1 MADLK
6 EILAVMR
13 PATDLSEVTLD
24 TELVR
29 ELGIDS
35 LTMMLLTLAIEDK
48 YKVRFP
54 DMQQPPRTV
63 GEVCKK
69 YTVSH
74 YIETNRFYILRRHIS
89 TAIYKGICLRC
100 LNHKDSGTW
109 TGTTSYIVLKLLKPV
124 SFRFAGSNNEIKHI
138 ILYLVININ
147 FISGHSGP

>member
-63 GEVCKK
+63 GEVCEI
-69 YTVSH
+69 V
-74 YIETNRFYILRRHIS
+74 IE
-89 TAIYKGICLRC
+89 A
-100 LNHKDSGTW
+100 
-109 TGTTSYIVLKLLKPV
+109 
-124 SFRFAGSNNEIKHI
+124 AQA
-138 ILYLVININ
+138 
-147 FISGHSGP
+147 